1 MQNLLIFARKYYVE
15 KDKTATNFAHTC
27 NYMAESE
34 TTSADSANAFSIFS
48 SFKSSLETELGLDLK
63 KLMGFCS
70 DRASV
75 MMGKKIMV

>member
-1 MQNLLIFARKYYVE
+1 
-15 KDKTATNFAHTC
+15 
-27 NYMAESE
+27 MAESE